1 MRRERRAE
9 GAVGRALLGP
19 HRRWGGAVS
28 AVNSQP
34 EGREFPQA
42 GFTSAEDMKGTGS
55 PGGASRPG
63 RTITPWTRSGISPQR
78 WRGAQRAQ
86 ARCAREAWSG
96 GRSRSCS
103 FGAPSQM
110 GRRGKR
116 RKFAARRARISAGG
130 IHFRRGYE
138 RNGVPGRREPAGAHD
153 HAMDE
158 IRYFA
163 ATVAGRT
170 AGTKKGA
177 HLQPGAAAANGKGRA
192 AEQMKRGIY
201 ATGNAAQPARTRA
214 GSVERK
220 I

>member
-1 MRRERRAE
+1 M
-9 GAVGRALLGP
+9 P
-19 HRRWGGAVS
+19 
-28 AVNSQP
+28 
-34 EGREFPQA
+34 F
-42 GFTSAEDMKGTGS
+42 GS
-55 PGGASRPG
+55 SPSTAG
-63 RTITPWTRSGISPQR
+63 RTAGSGISPKKSTTTPWTKSDISPRR
-78 WRGAQRAQ
+78 WRGAQRAS
-86 ARCAREAWSG
+86 ARCAPGALSG
-96 GRSRSCS
+96 RCSRSCS

-163 ATVAGRT
+163 ATVAGRA

-201 ATGNAAQPARTRA
+201 AAGNAAQPARTRA